1 MKQYIPNLLTLS
13 NLFFGCCAIVCIL
26 NNAPLDAFWFIA
38 ASFVADGLDGQ
49 VARVLNVSS
58 PLGKELDSIADTV
71 SFAVVPGMILY
82 VLLCKSFAMTPS
94 WAKYGHAV
102 QGVILPALPA
112 FLVSVAGGF
121 RLAKYNIDTRQSNK
135 FIGVPT
141 PANTVFVAGLLLIYA
156 NNPILG
162 GTSLGEMLLNPYLL
176 FTLIP
181 ILSYWQIAEL
191 PLMNFRPQGF
201 SWQENKFRY
210 IYIAAAVVGVLLFG
224 SLGISL
230 SVVSYVLISIVENSL
245 NRS

>member
-1 MKQYIPNLLTLS
+1 
-13 NLFFGCCAIVCIL
+13 
-26 NNAPLDAFWFIA
+26 
-38 ASFVADGLDGQ
+38 
-49 VARVLNVSS
+49 
-58 PLGKELDSIADTV
+58 
-71 SFAVVPGMILY
+71 
-82 VLLCKSFAMTPS
+82 MTPS